1 MYSNQNLN
9 WLNLLQQQQNN
20 QPAQGYKGKVPHVH
34 GKGGMEAFRMEP
46 DSSIFLADETE
57 ENVVWFKSTDSGG
70 YATGKKAHLVWD
82 DDEQHLNT
90 ENYVTKDEF
99 NKLEDKV
106 NKVLEELK

>member
-1 MYSNQNLN
+1 MYNNNLD
-9 WLNLLQQQQNN
+9 WLKLLNQQNN
-20 QPAQGYKGKVPHVH
+20 TQPAQQRYNGKVPHVH
-34 GKGGMEAFRMEP
+34 GKGGMEAFQMEP

-82 DDEQHLNT
+82 DDEQPINA

-99 NKLEDKV
+99 NKFEEKV